1 MQIRQRVYLIV
12 VFVGL
17 FSLSQCVQNGSG
29 TDDDSSANV
38 AAAAVPRVVAEEK
51 RVNAITAR

>member
-17 FSLSQCVQNGSG
+17 FSLSQCVQNGSS
-29 TDDDSSANV
+29 TDDQSSANV
-38 AAAAVPRVVAEEK
+38 AAAAVPRVVAEEE

>member
-38 AAAAVPRVVAEEK
+38 AAAAVPQVEEEE

>member
-17 FSLSQCVQNGSG
+17 FSLSQCVQNGSS
-29 TDDDSSANV
+29 TDDQSSANV
-38 AAAAVPRVVAEEK
+38 AAAAVPQVAEEEE